1 MGLCLSLIL
10 SAWNEIVEYQIV
22 GFEENMENVILRSLS
37 FGRKDGEVVVLRTV
51 SFKKKALDKS
61 EDSDESLK
69 AVKPKLKRDFPIT
82 NLFVKR
88 ECNKDIMSLMD
99 NYQKPNHKS
108 KPSMLLLEPVFLS
121 STPRPISELDAAATK
136 VQKVYKSYRT
146 RRNLADCAV
155 VAEELWSVV
164 CPVKSLSKSLFL
176 VFCCFGF

>member
-10 SAWNEIVEYQIV
+10 SAWNDIVEYQLFD
-22 GFEENMENVILRSLS
+22 FEENKENVIVRSLS
-37 FGRKDGEVVVLRTV
+37 FERKDGEVVVLRTF

-61 EDSDESLK
+61 EDSNESSK
-69 AVKPKLKRDFPIT
+69 PVEPKLKRDFPIT

-88 ECNKDIMSLMD
+88 DCNKDIIMSLMD
-99 NYQKPNHKS
+99 NYEKPYHKF
-108 KPSMLLLEPVFLS
+108 KPSMLLLEPIFLS

-155 VAEELWSVV
+155 VAEELWFV
-164 CPVKSLSKSLFL
+164 P
-176 VFCCFGF
+176 